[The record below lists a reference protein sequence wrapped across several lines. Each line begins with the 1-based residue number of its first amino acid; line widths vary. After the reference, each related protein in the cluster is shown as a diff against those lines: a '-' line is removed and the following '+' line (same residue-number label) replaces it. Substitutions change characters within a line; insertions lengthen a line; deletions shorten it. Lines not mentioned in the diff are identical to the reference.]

1 MKTSINAVWMV
12 GARVTADIASF
23 LLFVAIS
30 RSFGPEGIGTYSYG
44 FAIATLVFVVGALG
58 IDAYGIR
65 EYVRSPVPQRP
76 DLLAELLGAQIGILG
91 PIIVVL
97 CVYVWLTAESR
108 MTVGVIAVLSVYQ
121 YAVALTR
128 TLFIPANAHLEMRG
142 PAIIELSSR
151 LLAIGCA
158 IVSITLAHAPLL
170 LALCGFPL
178 AGAVLVMAAISSAR
192 RFGGELRIAARWP
205 AIRARLQRLWS
216 FAAAEALVQVFV
228 RIGLVTLTLVVG
240 TAAAGLYATGLK
252 FVEIALMP
260 LIFAGLAV
268 YPKLSSL
275 ATSNRIDF
283 QQLSGQFLLA
293 AVALTGLVMWGLY
306 FIVPLILVPLL
317 GARFEPTIPVLQQMT
332 PLALVQAGEVVLVR
346 LLLASDLQISRLR
359 ILAGCTVLNIAATI
373 ALAPHW
379 HISGAIAANVAA
391 LFVLDLFYTRA
402 LPAAVKGTVKRNA
415 FALLTALL
423 AASAL
428 TWLAHRWAWPYW
440 LSAAAALSAFAVVA
454 GVCHFALRNATG
466 DARVALS

>member
-1 MKTSINAVWMV
+1 MKTSINAAWMV

-65 EYVRSPVPQRP
+65 EYVRSPVSLRP

-91 PIIVVL
+91 PILVVL
-97 CVYVWLTAESR
+97 CVYVWLTAESLV
-108 MTVGVIAVLSVYQ
+108 TAGVIAVLSAYQ

-128 TLFIPANAHLEMRG
+128 TLFIPANAHLEMSG
-142 PAIIELSSR
+142 PALIDLSSR
-151 LLAIGCA
+151 LLAIGFA
-158 IVSITLAHAPLL
+158 IVAITLVHAPLL

-178 AGAVLVMAAISSAR
+178 AGVVLVTAAVWSAR
-192 RFGGELRIAARWP
+192 RFGGELKITARWP
-205 AIRARLQRLWS
+205 VIRARLQLLWS

-240 TAAAGLYATGLK
+240 AQAAGLYATGLK

-275 ATSNRIDF
+275 ARSNRIEF
-283 QQLSGQFLLA
+283 QQLSAQFLLA
-293 AVALTGLVMWGLY
+293 AVALTGLVIWGLY

-332 PLALVQAGEVVLVR
+332 TLALVQAGEVVLVR

-359 ILAGCTVLNIAATI
+359 ILAACTVLNIIVTI
-373 ALAPHW
+373 ALVPQW
-379 HISGAIAANVAA
+379 HISAAIAANVAA

-402 LPAAVKGTVKRNA
+402 LPAAVKTIVKRNA
-415 FALLTALL
+415 FTLLSALL
-423 AASAL
+423 AAGVL

-440 LSAAAALSAFAVVA
+440 LSAAAALLAFAAVA
-454 GVCHFALRNATG
+454 GVSHVALRGADG
-466 DARVALS
+466 SARVALS

>member
-1 MKTSINAVWMV
+1 MKTSLNAAWMV

-65 EYVRSPVPQRP
+65 EYVRAPTPQRS

-97 CVYVWLTAESR
+97 CGYVWLTAEAR
-108 MTVGVIAVLSVYQ
+108 GTVAVIAVLSVYQ

-128 TLFIPANAHLEMRG
+128 TLFIPANAQLEMSG
-142 PAIIELSSR
+142 PAMIELGSR
-151 LLAIGCA
+151 LLAIGFA
-158 IVSITLAHAPLL
+158 IIAITLAHASLL

-178 AGAVLVMAAISSAR
+178 AGVVLVIAAVWSAR
-192 RFGGELRIAARWP
+192 RFGGDLRITARWS

-240 TAAAGLYATGLK
+240 AAAAGLYATGLK

-275 ATSNRIDF
+275 ATSNRIEF
-283 QQLSGQFLLA
+283 QQLSAQFLLA
-293 AVALTGLVMWGLY
+293 AVALTGLVIWGLY

-317 GARFEPTIPVLQQMT
+317 GVRFEPTIPVLQQMT
-332 PLALVQAGEVVLVR
+332 TLALVQAGEVVLVR

-359 ILAGCTVLNIAATI
+359 ILAGCTALNVVITV
-373 ALAPHW
+373 ALVPRW
-379 HISGAIAANVAA
+379 HISGAIAASVAA
-391 LFVLDLFYTRA
+391 LLVLDLFYTRA
-402 LPAAVKGTVKRNA
+402 LPTAVKAIAGRTA
-415 FALLTALL
+415 FTLLSALL
-423 AASAL
+423 AAGAL
-428 TWLAHRWAWPYW
+428 TWLAYRWAWPYW
-440 LSAAAALSAFAVVA
+440 LSAAAALLVFAVVA
-454 GVCHFALRNATG
+454 GLCHLALRNAAGHT
-466 DARVALS
+466 RVALS